1 MSDFRRTYE
10 KWRKKIREKGNERIS
25 FLIIPHNEKTILN
38 MQLSK
43 FTMAFAAFI
52 VLLVIITS
60 IFATNRQNEIKVEA
74 DHLADKDR
82 AVYNERE
89 LYRRKYK
96 EMVAMQDQLKKKISN
111 LLVRAYLE
119 TENSEMFKGETYI
132 EDRAQ
137 EQIDNDAKLY
147 LKAVKEKQAKA
158 VKPGIAAVLTTKTEQ
173 VVKNDFYY
181 HPEAVDY
188 RRLNLDIRQTI
199 AALNSIKRF
208 VKERENVQNSL
219 PYYWPI
225 AGGHFT
231 SFYGPRISPFGYS
244 RDFHTGIDLADSIG
258 TPIYAAG
265 DGTVITTGMTGGY
278 GLMVKVKHPYGFI
291 TLYGHMSTIYA
302 HSGQFV
308 KKGQMIG
315 RVGNTGRVTGPHLHY
330 EVRIQD
336 RAIDPLP
343 YLTSG

>member
-1 MSDFRRTYE
+1 MSNFRRTYE
-10 KWRKKIREKGNERIS
+10 RWRKKIREKGNERIS

-38 MQLSK
+38 LQLSK
-43 FTMAFAAFI
+43 FTMAFGAFI
-52 VLLVIITS
+52 FLLVIITS
-60 IFATNRQNEIKVEA
+60 IFATNRQSVIKVEA

-96 EMVAMQDQLKKKISN
+96 EMAVQQEQLKKKIRN
-111 LLVRAYLE
+111 VLIKAYLE
-119 TENSEMFKGETYI
+119 TENAEIFKENSFI

-137 EQIDNDAKLY
+137 EQVDEEAKLY
-147 LKAVKEKQAKA
+147 LKQVKEKHAKA
-158 VKPGIAAVLTTKTEQ
+158 VKPGIAAVLTNKTEQ
-173 VVKNDFYY
+173 VIKNDFYY
-181 HPEAVDY
+181 HPEVVDY
-188 RRLNLDIRQTI
+188 RRLNLDIKQTLS
-199 AALNSIKRF
+199 ALNSIKRF
-208 VKERENVQNSL
+208 VKERENVQNAL

-265 DGTVITTGMTGGY
+265 DGNIMTTGMTGGY
-278 GLMVKVKHPYGFI
+278 GLMVKVRHPYGFI
-291 TLYGHMSTIYA
+291 TLYGHMSTIYVRT
-302 HSGQFV
+302 GQFV
-308 KKGQMIG
+308 KKGQIIG